1 MAVEWYQP
9 MELRPLMTTYVPSH
23 LPRKRSHQK
32 ANRMRYGIRSLNPN
46 FGVGAISI
54 FWQPS
59 PKFLGSSPPFGSR
72 IGFHASYFSASKS
85 ALTAE
90 TLKRSLS
97 FCCTRV
103 RLFAMPMQPEH
114 HKRVSVRIKSE
125 ASMILQQWARGFSK
139 LNALAKLKHQSIMLH
154 VLRNK
159 IEQVKPPRIFKRIPS
174 ADHIGC
180 PQTKPTDGTCWIAP
194 RFVANP
200 PLQESVDILH
210 WPQDMEL
217 PENRLYP
224 QEGRGKM
231 MINHM
236 IHMIGYGSNSFKRLI

>member
-1 MAVEWYQP
+1 MASWPRRVCRWQWNGISRWNWDPSWPRTSPPTYLGNGLIRRQIECA
-9 MELRPLMTTYVPSH
+9 MESDPWTPILGWVLFP
-23 LPRKRSHQK
+23 
-32 ANRMRYGIRSLNPN
+32 
-46 FGVGAISI
+46 F

-174 ADHIGC
+174 PDHIGC
-180 PQTKPTDGTCWIAP
+180 PPNETHRWNVLDRSRALLQTHHSRKASIFCTGLRIWNC
-194 RFVANP
+194 
-200 PLQESVDILH
+200 L
-210 WPQDMEL
+210 
-217 PENRLYP
+217 
-224 QEGRGKM
+224 K
-231 MINHM
+231 
-236 IHMIGYGSNSFKRLI
+236 IGYTPKRVEEKWW